1 MQKKDCRQTFSIVA
15 SLALIL
21 FFLITAVHLWS
32 FNQAFYDSEHA
43 KLTLY
48 GKSISEHIGITD
60 DQLKDLTAFTL
71 AYLNDKDASLDLQM
85 KVKGEMREVYTDDEK
100 AHMIDVRNLNL
111 AANRLWVISLL
122 IIVGY
127 AVFYLIKKYPLSDLY
142 SSYKK
147 VLKYGLLFL
156 AVLGSWILIDFDSF
170 WTAFHH
176 VFFAGNDLWIL
187 DLRKDIL
194 IMIVPPEFFN
204 HLVITITVTFFVLL
218 LSPIVLYR
226 LLIKRKSA

>member
-1 MQKKDCRQTFSIVA
+1 MVA

-21 FFLITAVHLWS
+21 FFLITAVHFWS

-111 AANRLWVISLL
+111 IANRLWVISLL

>member
-1 MQKKDCRQTFSIVA
+1 MVA

-21 FFLITAVHLWS
+21 FFLITAVHFWS

-111 AANRLWVISLL
+111 IANRLWVISLL

-156 AVLGSWILIDFDSF
+156 AVLGPWILIDFDSF

>member
-1 MQKKDCRQTFSIVA
+1 MQKKDYRQTLSVIA

-21 FFLITAVHLWS
+21 FFLITSIHFWC

-60 DQLKDLTAFTL
+60 EQLKDLTAFTL
-71 AYLNDKDASLDLQM
+71 AYLNDEDASLDLKM
-85 KVKGEMREVYTDDEK
+85 EVKGAMREVYTDDEK
-100 AHMIDVRNLNL
+100 AHMIDVRHLNL
-111 AANRLWVISLL
+111 IANRLWVVSLL
-122 IIVGY
+122 IVTGY
-127 AVFYLIKKYPLSDLY
+127 LAFCLIRKLPLDDFYR
-142 SSYKK
+142 SYMK
-147 VLKYGLLFL
+147 VLKYGLIFL
-156 AVLGSWILIDFDSF
+156 AVLGTWILIDFDSF

-176 VFFAGNDLWIL
+176 VFFAGNELWIL

-204 HLVITITVTFFVLL
+204 HLVITITVTFFILLLFPVLL
-218 LSPIVLYR
+218 YMF
-226 LLIKRKSA
+226 IKRKSA